1 MGAKL
6 RETRR
11 RIRSV
16 QSTMKI
22 TRAMELIATSRI
34 VKAQHRVEAARPY
47 AERIQQA
54 LRELAGITEAAS
66 QFPLLQAR
74 EEIRTVGVL
83 VITSDRGLAGG
94 YNSSVI
100 RVAER
105 LIKDAQAA
113 GKGYRLHIVGKKGL
127 SYFRFRG
134 YEIASHVQGVS
145 DTPRYEDADG
155 VGRRLI
161 EEFSNG
167 ETDQVVVAYTN
178 FRSAGSQRALSTQV
192 LPIVKED
199 VEPDP
204 SVIPPLYEFEPE
216 PAAIL
221 ELLLPRYVITIVYA
235 ALLESSASEHAARR
249 RAMKT
254 ATENAQELL
263 GDLTRVAN
271 LARQTEITTEIMDIV
286 GGAEALRKQAERQ
299 AAGV

>member
-11 RIRSV
+11 RIRGV

-34 VKAQHRVEAARPY
+34 VKAQQRVVAARPY

-54 LRELAGITEAAS
+54 LKELAGISEAKS

-74 EEIRTVGVL
+74 EQTRTVGVL

-105 LIKDAQAA
+105 IIREAQRN
-113 GKGYRLHIVGKKGL
+113 GQGYRLHIVGKKGV

-134 YEIASHVQGVS
+134 YDIASSVQGVS
-145 DTPRYEDADG
+145 DTPRYEDAEA

-161 EEFSNG
+161 DEFSAG
-167 ETDQVVVAYTN
+167 ESDQVLVAYTN

-199 VEPDP
+199 VELEPGT
-204 SVIPPLYEFEPE
+204 IPPLYEFEPE

-235 ALLESSASEHAARR
+235 AMLESSASEHAARR

-271 LARQTEITTEIMDIV
+271 LARQSEITTEIMDIV
-286 GGAEALRKQAERQ
+286 GGAEALRKQAQ
-299 AAGV
+299 KASV

>member
-11 RIRSV
+11 RIRGV

-34 VKAQHRVEAARPY
+34 VKAQQRVIAARPY

-54 LRELAGITEAAS
+54 LRELSGISEATS
-66 QFPLLQAR
+66 QFPLLQSR
-74 EEIRTVGVL
+74 ENVRTVGVL

-94 YNSSVI
+94 YNSAVI

-105 LIKDAQAA
+105 LIRDAQA
-113 GKGYRLHIVGKKGL
+113 GGRGYRLHIVGKKGV

-134 YEIASHVQGVS
+134 YDVASSVQGVS
-145 DTPRYEDADG
+145 DTPRYEDAET
-155 VGRRLI
+155 VGRRLMA
-161 EEFSNG
+161 EFSAG
-167 ETDQVVVAYTN
+167 ETDQVLVAYTN
-178 FRSAGSQRALSTQV
+178 FRTAGSQRALSTQV
-192 LPIVKED
+192 LPILKED

-204 SVIPPLYEFEPE
+204 TVIPPLYEFEPE

-263 GDLTRVAN
+263 ADLTRVAN
-271 LARQTEITTEIMDIV
+271 LARQSEITTEIMDIV
-286 GGAEALRKQAERQ
+286 GGAEALRKQAEKAR
-299 AAGV
+299 VS